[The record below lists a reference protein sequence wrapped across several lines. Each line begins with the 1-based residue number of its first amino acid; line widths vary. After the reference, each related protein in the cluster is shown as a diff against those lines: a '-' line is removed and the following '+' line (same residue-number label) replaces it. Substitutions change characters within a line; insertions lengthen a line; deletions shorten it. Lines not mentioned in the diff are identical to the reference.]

1 MKHILILCALA
12 FASCIGAKTAPI
24 STASIEIK
32 GEPLPAIRHMID
44 MKMSG
49 DTLLFVFEGNDGY
62 GQRFLRRAVVDTLR
76 NTFCKF
82 RYGTA
87 GKRLLYVVYAVSI
100 YC

>member
-49 DTLLFVFEGNDGY
+49 DTLLFVFEAMTATDSVFY
-62 GQRFLRRAVVDTLR
+62 GV
-76 NTFCKF
+76 
-82 RYGTA
+82 
-87 GKRLLYVVYAVSI
+87 RLLIRYEILSM
-100 YC
+100 

>member
-49 DTLLFVFEGNDGY
+49 DTLLFTRVRDKKYPKKLNR
-62 GQRFLRRAVVDTLR
+62 QL
-76 NTFCKF
+76 
-82 RYGTA
+82 
-87 GKRLLYVVYAVSI
+87 
-100 YC
+100 